1 MGVRRWLEEGAS
13 QTLALFSVMLGS
25 SSRADNTNFVL
36 GFSNAGKPNKFEG
49 GGSLQL
55 YKKL

>member
-25 SSRADNTNFVL
+25 SSSSRADNTNFVL
-36 GFSNAGKPNKFEG
+36 GFSNAGKPNKTWG
-49 GGSLQL
+49 GGEFATV
-55 YKKL
+55 

>member
-25 SSRADNTNFVL
+25 SSSRADNTNFVL
-36 GFSNAGKPNKFEG
+36 GFSNAGKPNKTWG
-49 GGSLQL
+49 GGEFATV
-55 YKKL
+55 

>member
-1 MGVRRWLEEGAS
+1 MRRWLEEGAS
-13 QTLALFSVMLGS
+13 QTLALFSFLLGS

-36 GFSNAGKPNKFEG
+36 GFSNAGKPNKTGG